1 MKTEW
6 VRNKNGR
13 YEYLIDDAKIE
24 SAFIVRV
31 RTKWIAYYWH
41 EGLNQCAP
49 CATLKQAKEI
59 AEVFV
64 CTKSA
69 IVKAAL
75 ASMGM
80 SVVDIKLTPVIFDD
94 LRGLPTLG
102 D

>member
-6 VRNKNGR
+6 VKNKNGR
-13 YEYLIDDAKIE
+13 YKYVIDGSKIE
-24 SAFIVRV
+24 SAFVVRV

-49 CATLKQAKEI
+49 CATLKQAKKI
-59 AEVFV
+59 AEEFV
-64 CTKSA
+64 RTKSA
-69 IVKAAL
+69 IVIAAC